1 MIKRV
6 TEDYVQ
12 DIIDAIDAAM
22 QFVQDMTFTEFE
34 NDRKTIFASTRAI
47 QIIGEAAKKFQYQ

>member
-12 DIIDAIDAAM
+12 DIIDTIDAAM

-34 NDRKTIFASTRAI
+34 NELKIPSN
-47 QIIGEAAKKFQYQ
+47 